1 VRWLPPATAALL
13 AVWLLFG
20 RGWAVALLVACL
32 VPLWLNR
39 GDTRA
44 ERRRRPW
51 TRIERE
57 IVLGRAGYQC
67 QDCGSRYELEVDHYV
82 PWARGG
88 AHDLSNARCL
98 CGPCNRRKSDTPPEE
113 YYR

>member
-20 RGWAVALLVACL
+20 RGWALALLVACL

-51 TRIERE
+51 TRIERR
-57 IVLGRAGYQC
+57 VALRRAGYRC
-67 QDCGSRYELEVDHYV
+67 EDCGSPDDLELDHFV
-82 PWARGG
+82 PFSRGG
-88 AHDLSNARCL
+88 ACDLSNIRVL
-98 CGPCNRRKSDTPPEE
+98 CKPCNLRKGDTPPEV
-113 YYR
+113 YYQ